1 MTATGTSSSDEEH
14 DGSSVPRKRFRVG
27 ENEPIDKSSS
37 TNGSSS
43 AATSIEPSSMS
54 ISSSSSTATVVEV
67 APKKNKL
74 DLKYG
79 FISMI
84 GRRRVMEDAITAGV
98 KLPDNGFEFF
108 AAYDG
113 HGGSRVSHACRD
125 RLHYILEKEILD
137 AKRKANN
144 NNDNDNDNDN
154 DNNSG
159 NSVDWER
166 VMVKCFS
173 NMDDE
178 VRREGNGVGGYE
190 EVVERTAGS
199 AAVAVI
205 VGMEEVVVANCG
217 DCRAIL
223 CNRGVTIP
231 LSSDHKP
238 DRPDEKKRIES
249 AGGKILNWNGSR
261 VQGVLATSR
270 SIGDHGLKPFVIPEP
285 EVTVYRRNEFDE
297 FLVIATNGLW
307 DVVSNEATCELVRKC
322 LDGQIRGRF
331 PGRDSV
337 ADAAAFLI
345 ELAIAKG
352 SKDNISVIVVEL

>member
-14 DGSSVPRKRFRVG
+14 DGSSVPRKLR
-27 ENEPIDKSSS
+27 
-37 TNGSSS
+37 
-43 AATSIEPSSMS
+43 AWL
-54 ISSSSSTATVVEV
+54 
-67 APKKNKL
+67 L
-74 DLKYG
+74 DDRAEEG
-79 FISMI
+79 N
-84 GRRRVMEDAITAGV
+84 EDAITAGL
-98 KLPDNGFEFF
+98 LPDNGFEFF

-166 VMVKCFS
+166 VMP
-173 NMDDE
+173 
-178 VRREGNGVGGYE
+178 Y
-190 EVVERTAGS
+190 
-199 AAVAVI
+199 
-205 VGMEEVVVANCG
+205 
-217 DCRAIL
+217 

-261 VQGVLATSR
+261 APRESLLHR
-270 SIGDHGLKPFVIPEP
+270 SI
-285 EVTVYRRNEFDE
+285 
-297 FLVIATNGLW
+297 VIATNGLW

-322 LDGQIRGRF
+322 LTDNRGS
-331 PGRDSV
+331 RDRV
-337 ADAAAFLI
+337 MLPHF
-345 ELAIAKG
+345 
-352 SKDNISVIVVEL
+352 